1 MSQLPQL
8 LCNANFINAQ
18 QVEATLATMKAEQ
31 IDACSALTRLDNVTP
46 ITLAETL
53 SKLFNLPVVS
63 LDSFDYQSCC
73 EQLGVSHLIHQHLAL
88 PLEITHCQLLIAVA
102 DPSNSITEQEFNFMT
117 GLNIKCVLVEV
128 SQLTHAIHS
137 LYGSESANQQYN
149 TKHISSN
156 ELEHLVDDVRSK
168 EEGIEQDNSLIS
180 RYIHQII
187 LEAVRKKVSDIHFE
201 PYDGWFRIRF
211 RCDGLLIEAHQPPH
225 QIYQRLASRLKI
237 LAQLDISERRQ
248 PQDGR
253 ITFNLT
259 ESNIIHI
266 RISTLP
272 TMWGEKIV
280 LRLQNN
286 QVTNLDLTF
295 LGYDSYQRQVF
306 TQALHKPQGLILI
319 TGPTGSGKTLSLYSG
334 LTLLNKGS
342 INISTAEDPVEISL
356 PGINQVQIQPQ
367 IGFGFSQALR
377 AFLRQDPDVIMVGE
391 IRDKETAD
399 IATKAAQT
407 GHLVLATLHTNSST
421 EAIVRLKNIGIESYN
436 IAASLSLVIAQRLVR
451 RLCPLCKCADT
462 VPANIPQVKGTVY
475 YQASANGC
483 NACNQGYLGRIGIY
497 EMLSITPELTQS
509 ILKQDTQAQLDKLAQ
524 KQGMKTLNQL
534 GIQKVCEGVTSHAE
548 LQRVL
553 VR

>member
-8 LCNANFINAQ
+8 LYNANIINAQ
-18 QVEATLATMKAEQ
+18 QVEATLTIMKAEQ
-31 IDACSALTRLDNVTP
+31 IDACSALTQLDIVTP
-46 ITLAETL
+46 ITLTETL
-53 SKLFNLPVVS
+53 SKLFNLPIVS

-73 EQLGVSHLIHQHLAL
+73 ERLGVNHLIHQHLAL
-88 PLEITHCQLLIAVA
+88 PLEITPYQLLIAVA
-102 DPSNSITEQEFNFMT
+102 DPSNSIAEQEFNFMT
-117 GLNIKCVLVEV
+117 GLNVKRVLVEV
-128 SQLTHAIHS
+128 SQLMHTIHS
-137 LYGSESANQQYN
+137 LYGSDSANQQYN
-149 TKHISSN
+149 AKHISN
-156 ELEHLVDDVRSK
+156 KELEHLVDNARSQ
-168 EEGIEQDNSLIS
+168 EDIGQDNSLIS
-180 RYIHQII
+180 RFINQII
-187 LEAVRKKVSDIHFE
+187 LEAVHKKASDIHFE
-201 PYDGWFRIRF
+201 PYDDWFRIRF
-211 RCDGLLIEAHQPPH
+211 RCDGLLIETQKPP
-225 QIYQRLASRLKI
+225 QKVYQRVVSRLKI

-253 ITFNLT
+253 ITFNLA

-286 QVTNLDLTF
+286 QVTNLDLSF
-295 LGYDSYQRQVF
+295 LGYDSFQRQMF

-334 LTLLNKGS
+334 LTILNKES

-356 PGINQVQIQPQ
+356 SGINQVQIQPQ
-367 IGFGFSQALR
+367 IGFGFAQALR

-421 EAIVRLKNIGIESYN
+421 EALVRLKNIGIESYN
-436 IAASLSLVIAQRLVR
+436 IAASLNLVIAQRLVR
-451 RLCPLCKCADT
+451 RLCPLCKCPDT
-462 VPANIPQVKGTVY
+462 MPTHPPQVKGAIY
-475 YQASANGC
+475 YQASASGC

-509 ILKQDTQAQLDKLAQ
+509 ILKQDTQPQLDKLAQ

-534 GIQKVCEGVTSHAE
+534 GIEKVCEGVTSHAE